1 METQEQAATEKT
13 LLEIVTIDRE
23 RNQAEPLWE
32 DDQSQE
38 TCPVNIPVEE
48 WQSFL
53 NLSLE
58 TWESLEEDYPED
70 KQEERR
76 AEMMRWLALYRPD
89 PITLSERLQMR
100 LEQVRE
106 QMELFVSENEI
117 DNEQNEGMTLPKES
131 LPMYRE
137 FEVHQKWLA
146 KRLETLWQPETP
158 ELQEMDRALWVAENL
173 WQDRASPEPEIEDRL
188 WEEAWRLEAMLI
200 ARHPLA

>member
-1 METQEQAATEKT
+1 METQEQAAPEKT

-32 DDQSQE
+32 DDQAQE

-48 WQSFL
+48 WQRFL

-76 AEMMRWLALYRPD
+76 AEMMRWLDLYRPD

-106 QMELFVSENEI
+106 QMELFVGENEI
-117 DNEQNEGMTLPKES
+117 DNEQNEG
-131 LPMYRE
+131 
-137 FEVHQKWLA
+137 
-146 KRLETLWQPETP
+146 
-158 ELQEMDRALWVAENL
+158 
-173 WQDRASPEPEIEDRL
+173 
-188 WEEAWRLEAMLI
+188 
-200 ARHPLA
+200 